1 MRWTAV
7 YQGRIS
13 SSAYVSIYARRT
25 DGRSTTGPRM
35 GAEHGFV
42 PLHGFLLPV
51 CSERRLTSSEIAAER
66 TDNSAPGTFASL
78 LEFSDTRGGEPLLP
92 APMFP
97 LDVDVLVDD
106 PREFGSGIP
115 FCANVTAMSCSAGV
129 MGGSFDTG
137 EVDQV
142 PRLGDFVLND
152 STESWIVNGG
162 GGIQFWGNVLAAGSE
177 VSLNPTLS
185 IDS

>member
-1 MRWTAV
+1 MHV
-7 YQGRIS
+7 DVLCPFRI
-13 SSAYVSIYARRT
+13 I
-25 DGRSTTGPRM
+25 
-35 GAEHGFV
+35 
-42 PLHGFLLPV
+42 
-51 CSERRLTSSEIAAER
+51 AER
-66 TDNSAPGTFASL
+66 MVELGELIPPDPFVSVFKCGDL
-78 LEFSDTRGGEPLLP
+78 RGEEPLLTV
-92 APMFP
+92 AHFP
-97 LDVDVLVDD
+97 VDVNVFVDD

-162 GGIQFWGNVLAAGSE
+162 GGIQFWGNVQAAGSE